1 MNKQLNDEEKDSQ
14 LRDDIR
20 LLGALLGE
28 IIAEQQGLPVFAA
41 IEEVRQLSVQ
51 YRRFDDNAARTKLE
65 ARLEALTQDETISLI
80 RSFSIFSMLSNIAE
94 DCHLIRRNRQ
104 HELAGMPAREASLD
118 YTIAELSRVGV
129 NRDVVLARLKKTESV
144 PVLTAHPTEVQRKS
158 VLDAQQSIIALIRHR
173 DEIQLTLEEANA
185 WRRCTAPQS
194 GARRCGA

>member
-80 RSFSIFSMLSNIAE
+80 LDFLNVE
-94 DCHLIRRNRQ
+94 Q
-104 HELAGMPAREASLD
+104 HCRGLPFDSPQPPA
-118 YTIAELSRVGV
+118 
-129 NRDVVLARLKKTESV
+129 
-144 PVLTAHPTEVQRKS
+144 
-158 VLDAQQSIIALIRHR
+158 
-173 DEIQLTLEEANA
+173 
-185 WRRCTAPQS
+185 
-194 GARRCGA
+194 